1 MSNGLQVSR
10 SVRWRWWVDNAWAR
24 WRRIHRLYVG
34 RAYGWGKR

>member
-1 MSNGLQVSR
+1 MSYRIPWDLR
-10 SVRWRWWVDNAWAR
+10 CRWFFDDVRVH